1 MKVVTVYTLEGEK
14 QKKKDTY
21 NFFIQQTG
29 AFLQEGEMHFYIEVK
44 GN

>member
-21 NFFIQQTG
+21 NFFIQQSG
-29 AFLQEGEMHFYIEVK
+29 AFLQEGEVYLFIEL
-44 GN
+44 

>member
-21 NFFIQQTG
+21 NFFIQQSS
-29 AFLQEGEMHFYIEVK
+29 AFLEEGYVLFFID
-44 GN
+44 